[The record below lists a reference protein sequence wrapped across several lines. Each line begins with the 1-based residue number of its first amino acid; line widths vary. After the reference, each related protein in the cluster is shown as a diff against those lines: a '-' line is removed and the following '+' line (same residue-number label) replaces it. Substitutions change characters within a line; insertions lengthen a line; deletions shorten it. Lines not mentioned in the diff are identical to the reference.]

1 MRKLIDQFAAQD
13 VDGNNYT
20 VLIYQDFID
29 VTSKSG
35 PGLLPGL
42 KSATLSDGRPLN
54 RVDDL
59 TYRII
64 SSGDI
69 LKKVG

>member
-1 MRKLIDQFAAQD
+1 MRKLIDRFPAQD
-13 VDGNNYT
+13 AAGNRHI

-29 VTSKSG
+29 VTTKTEAG
-35 PGLLPGL
+35 YMAGT
-42 KSATLSDGRPLN
+42 KTAFLSDGRALS